1 MTEYTCPFCGTKYS
15 NLNDYAACVTKCNA
29 KDIEARKKAEEAR
42 RRAEQEAERTRK
54 ETAHMDRMAK
64 IKQLESDLA
73 KLYEEEYREYPQS
86 RADALI
92 ANTNFLSELF
102 PELFKAR
109 W

>member
-15 NLNDYAACVTKCNA
+15 NLNDYAACVAKCNA

-42 RRAEQEAERTRK
+42 RRAEQEAEHTRK
-54 ETAHMDRMAK
+54 ETAHKERAEK
-64 IKQLESDLA
+64 INKLQAELS

-86 RADALI
+86 RVDALVS
-92 ANTNFLSELF
+92 NTNFLSELF